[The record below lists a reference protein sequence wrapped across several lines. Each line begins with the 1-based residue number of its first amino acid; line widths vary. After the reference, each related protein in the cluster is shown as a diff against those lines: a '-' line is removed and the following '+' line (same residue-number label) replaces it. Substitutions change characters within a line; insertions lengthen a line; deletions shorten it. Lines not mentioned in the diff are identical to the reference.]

1 MFTSKWVKLIKRSPR
16 NCEKIYFSTFYQ
28 ITEQREFKFLHC
40 HDRKYIIKLLLII
53 REENSNSQ
61 PFIDKELEML
71 VITSIHTLKRG
82 KKKCG
87 REDVYNLVKESLDY
101 NIYIENFSET
111 LISLID
117 SSDVNIHANLVGKF
131 LALKNR
137 QGECWNSQDIA
148 LTTHSVSSYWSI
160 LA

>member
-1 MFTSKWVKLIKRSPR
+1 MERM
-16 NCEKIYFSTFYQ
+16 
-28 ITEQREFKFLHC
+28 
-40 HDRKYIIKLLLII
+40 
-53 REENSNSQ
+53 NSNSQ

-101 NIYIENFSET
+101 EISIENFSET
-111 LISLID
+111 LNSLID

-137 QGECWNSQDIA
+137 QGEC
-148 LTTHSVSSYWSI
+148 
-160 LA
+160 